1 MIPDGIIPPV
11 LTPLDCH
18 QEIDT
23 AALRQL
29 LDKLINGGIHALFLA
44 GTAGLGAIIT
54 QRQYEK
60 VIETAVKH
68 VSGRIPILAGVL
80 EPSTMRNI
88 ERLKIL
94 EGSGVTAAVVIPPY
108 YCRAANNSQLLRH
121 FEKMRLATNLELV
134 LYNIP
139 VCTGTELSVQLIC
152 DMKKRGWITA
162 CKDSSGDKDFF
173 SELCEK
179 GKQHGL
185 KVYQGMRPDFQW
197 MEEIGASG
205 CVPVP
210 ANVFPEYFVDAWNK
224 RKNEK
229 ELPAAQ
235 KICDDAWNE
244 LVVGT
249 DFFSNSVKMLCKKG
263 IGTGIMPEP
272 F

>member
-11 LTPLDCH
+11 LTPLNGD

-23 AALRQL
+23 VALRQL
-29 LDKLINGGIHALFLA
+29 LDKLMNGGVHALFLA
-44 GTAGLGAIIT
+44 GTAGLGAVIT

-60 VIETAVKH
+60 VIETAVAH

-80 EPSTMRNI
+80 EPSTMRNV
-88 ERLKIL
+88 ERLKML
-94 EGSGVTAAVVIPPY
+94 EGSGIMAAVVIPPY
-108 YCRAANNSQLLRH
+108 YCRAANDTQLLRH
-121 FEKMRLATNLELV
+121 FEKMRLATSLELI

-139 VCTGTELSVQLIC
+139 VCTGTELSVEFIC

-162 CKDSSGDKDFF
+162 CKDSSGNSGFF
-173 SELCEK
+173 ADLCKK
-179 GKQHGL
+179 GGSHGL
-185 KVYQGMRPDFQW
+185 KVYQGMRPDFHR
-197 MEEIGASG
+197 MEELGASG

-229 ELPAAQ
+229 ELPASQ
-235 KICDDAWNE
+235 KTCDDAWNE
-244 LVVGT
+244 LVVGS